1 MIKFVPLPFII
12 GAVIFVLIIF
22 ALHWTQFVQIYGSFF
37 GLFGVFLQLS
47 VATTLGVLVDYVIT

>member
-1 MIKFVPLPFII
+1 MPLPFII

-47 VATTLGVLVDYVIT
+47 AATTLGVLVDYVIT